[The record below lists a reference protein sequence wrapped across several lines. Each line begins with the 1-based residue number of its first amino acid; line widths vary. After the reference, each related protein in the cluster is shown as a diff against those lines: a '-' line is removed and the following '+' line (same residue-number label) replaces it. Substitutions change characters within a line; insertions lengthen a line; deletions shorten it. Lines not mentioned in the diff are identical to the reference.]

1 MDILRNLDES
11 KEAFSR
17 QKQTIANLKRSNTQI
32 KNRLKAVEHIDK
44 LCAIPIIVEKA
55 DELGMPPEEFIT
67 NRLTESIE
75 QEQAQVKM
83 MPVQPAFYE
92 QFSKLA
98 RARGLSPDELSMRPN
113 VFKWL
118 MRGLSNSMY

>member
-1 MDILRNLDES
+1 MDILNKIDEV
-11 KEAFSR
+11 KKVVEN

-32 KNRLKAVEHIDK
+32 KNRLKVVEHIDK
-44 LCAIPIIVEKA
+44 LRAIPIIVEKA
-55 DELGMPPEEFIT
+55 DGLGIPPEEFIT

-98 RARGLSPDELSMRPN
+98 RARGLSPDELAMRPN

-118 MRGLSNSMY
+118 MRGLNNSMY

>member
-1 MDILRNLDES
+1 MDILTKIDEV
-11 KEAFSR
+11 KKVVEN
-17 QKQTIANLKRSNTQI
+17 QKQTITNLKRSNTQI
-32 KNRLKAVEHIDK
+32 KNRLKSVQHIDK

-83 MPVQPAFYE
+83 MPVQPAFHE
-92 QFSKLA
+92 QFTKLA
-98 RARGLSPDELSMRPN
+98 KARGLSPDELAMRPN